1 MAFRRSSTTRLGNY
15 PIPSN
20 ATKDVFITKIYS
32 ASSEL
37 RQQPEAHKLKKI
49 AVKDNIVT
57 SNGIATTCASKILI
71 NYQSPFEAEVLKKL
85 CENDESVIIGKS
97 KMDEFGMGSNSI
109 NSMWGPARRK
119 SPSLRAFS
127 PGGSSGGSAIAVAD
141 KYCDL
146 GIGTDTGGS
155 IRLPAAYTGIVGF
168 KPSYGLISRWGIVPY
183 ANSLDTVGFLTW
195 TVDESERAFRQ
206 TTGYDH
212 RDPTSLKEKDRK
224 RIHRKIVDVRNC
236 SGSRA
241 KAESISSS
249 STSWLRGLTIGFPLE
264 YNTNEID
271 SEILSVWKLILK
283 LLRKMGANVVPVSLP
298 TTKYSLPAY
307 YVLASAEAAS
317 NLAKYDGVRY
327 GTSCKGIQKP
337 EDTLH
342 SETRGKNL
350 GTEVRRRIILGSY
363 TLSSKRMSNYF
374 IQAQKVRRL
383 IQRDFDRVFKIQ
395 NPLRDPEQFDMSY
408 LHEDI
413 PVSNK
418 LGPKTIDYII
428 CPTAATYPPTLE
440 NVFREK
446 PVDTYMNDLFTV
458 PASLAGLPTINVPV
472 KLLGDSLFAVGI
484 QIIGQYGED
493 FGVLR
498 LGNKLEQTVD
508 HIKKKF
514 TSLQLNR
521 KNNRN

>member
-1 MAFRRSSTTRLGNY
+1 MAFRRSSAIKFGNY
-15 PIPSN
+15 SNPPIT
-20 ATKDVFITKIYS
+20 AKDVFITEIYS
-32 ASSEL
+32 ASSEP
-37 RQQPEAHKLKKI
+37 RQQLEVHKLKKI
-49 AVKDNIVT
+49 AVKDNIAT

-85 CENDESVIIGKS
+85 GENGESVIIGKS

-109 NSMWGPARRK
+109 HSMWGPARRK
-119 SPSLRAFS
+119 SLSLRAFS
-127 PGGSSGGSAIAVAD
+127 PGGSSGGSAVAVAD
-141 KYCDL
+141 NYCDL

-168 KPSYGLISRWGIVPY
+168 KPSYGLISRWGIIPY

-195 TVDESERAFRQ
+195 TVDENERAFRQ
-206 TTGYDH
+206 TLGYDH
-212 RDPTSLKEKDRK
+212 RDPTSIKEKDRR
-224 RIHRKIVDVRNC
+224 RIHRNIVDVRNC

-241 KAESISSS
+241 KAESISSF
-249 STSWLRGLTIGFPLE
+249 STSWLRELTIGFPLE

-271 SEILSVWKLILK
+271 SEIISVWKLILK

-298 TTKYSLPAY
+298 NTKYSLPAY

-327 GTSCKGIQKP
+327 GTFCKGIQKP

-342 SETRGKNL
+342 SETRGKSL

-395 NPLRDPEQFDMSY
+395 NPLRDKEQFDMSY
-408 LHEDI
+408 LREEI

-418 LGPKTIDYII
+418 LGPETIDYII

-440 NVFREK
+440 NVIQEK
-446 PVDTYMNDLFTV
+446 PVDTYINDIFTV
-458 PASLAGLPTINVPV
+458 PASLAGLPTISVPV
-472 KLLGDSLFAVGI
+472 KLLDNSLFAVGI
-484 QIIGQYGED
+484 QVIGQYGED

-498 LGNKLEQTVD
+498 LGNQLEKTVNYV
-508 HIKKKF
+508 KNKF
-514 TSLQLNR
+514 TCLKMNR
-521 KNNRN
+521 KNQRN